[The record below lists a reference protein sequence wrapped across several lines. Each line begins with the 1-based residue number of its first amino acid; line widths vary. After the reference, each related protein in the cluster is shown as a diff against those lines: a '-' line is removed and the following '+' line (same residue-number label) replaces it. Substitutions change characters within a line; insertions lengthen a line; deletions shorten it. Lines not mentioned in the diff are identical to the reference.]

1 VGELVEAVNHR
12 LGGGEIA
19 AIVQDFPTEEQH
31 LLLAAG
37 ERVIAFVDDELT
49 VVDRDRP
56 GLFSRIAGVLA
67 VNGLDVL
74 RADAYSTDDGM
85 ALAVFRV
92 ESPFGPALPWA
103 RVQHDLELALA
114 GRLALNARVEAR
126 ARAYARRP
134 PVAARPAR
142 TAVTVDN
149 ETSSTA
155 TVVDVEAP
163 DAVGVL
169 YRITRA
175 LAELD
180 LDIRSA
186 KVQTVGHQAID
197 SFYVRDGRGEK
208 VTDPEHLV
216 EVERALL
223 HALAAMPGG

>member
-1 VGELVEAVNHR
+1 
-12 LGGGEIA
+12 
-19 AIVQDFPTEEQH
+19 
-31 LLLAAG
+31 
-37 ERVIAFVDDELT
+37 
-49 VVDRDRP
+49 
-56 GLFSRIAGVLA
+56 
-67 VNGLDVL
+67 
-74 RADAYSTDDGM
+74 M

-149 ETSSTA
+149 ETSATA